1 MKRMAGSDAVFLSA
15 ETPTWHQHVG
25 GIVLLEKSDDFSFE
39 RVVEVVRARIG
50 ALPRFTY
57 RVKETPLGLDRP
69 VWVDDPQFDVERH
82 LIRAACPRPG
92 DLSALCAMAG
102 RIFSQQ
108 LDRRLPL
115 WQIWVVE
122 GLADDGVALVAK
134 WHHALGDGASGMA
147 IAELLFD
154 LEPDPAP
161 TREPVEPEPA
171 GEAPS
176 DLELL
181 GRAFWPPART
191 LRGIGYYTGQ
201 QLRRATNVVPV
212 LRDHDVVGPMSAPKV
227 SWNGTL
233 GPRRAVAVGSV
244 PLADVKRVKAHF
256 EVTVNDVMVAV
267 IGGALRRYLVAHDE
281 LPEVPLVA
289 GMPFSTRDDGD
300 GEIGNKVSAA
310 LVSMATHVDD
320 PVERLLAV
328 HQSTGAAKVLQ
339 RALRSRDIRSIGE
352 AVPPALI
359 TVASRTIT
367 STGLEGAMPANGN
380 VVVSNV
386 PGPPV
391 PLYAGGA
398 RVAAIHP
405 MAPIMMGGGLNATLV
420 SYVDDV
426 HVGFLSDADLLPDPW
441 ELVAGLEPSLEE
453 LLGAATARR

>member
-25 GIVLLEKSDDFSFE
+25 GIVLLEASDSFSYE
-39 RVVEVVRARIG
+39 RLVEVVRVRIG

-57 RVKETPLGLDRP
+57 QVKETPLGLDRP
-69 VWVDDPQFDVERH
+69 VWVDAPGFDVENH
-82 LIRAACPRPG
+82 MIRAACPRPG
-92 DLSALCAMAG
+92 DLPALCAMAG

-108 LDRRLPL
+108 LDRRRPL

-122 GLADDGVALVAK
+122 GLEDGGVALIAK

-161 TREPVEPEPA
+161 SADPVEAEPA
-171 GEAPS
+171 GDPPS

-181 GRAFWPPART
+181 GRAFWPPGRT
-191 LRGIGYYTGQ
+191 LRGVSRYAGQ
-201 QLRRATNVVPV
+201 QLRRATTVVPV
-212 LRDHDVVGPMSAPKV
+212 LRSDDVVVPMSAPKV

-233 GPRRAVAVGSV
+233 GPRRAVALGSV
-244 PLADVKRVKAHF
+244 SLTDVKRVKQHF
-256 EVTVNDVMVAV
+256 DVKVNDVMIAV
-267 IGGALRRYLVAHDE
+267 IGGAVRRYLTDRAE
-281 LPEVPLVA
+281 LPDLPLIA

-300 GEIGNKVSAA
+300 AEIGNKVSAA
-310 LVSMATHVDD
+310 LVSMATDLED
-320 PVERLLAV
+320 PVERLRAV
-328 HQSTGAAKVLQ
+328 HESTIGAKSLQ
-339 RALRSRDIRSIGE
+339 RALRSRDIQSIGE

-359 TVASRTIT
+359 TMASRTIT
-367 STGLEGAMPANGN
+367 SSGLEGAMPANGN

-386 PGPPV
+386 PGPPI

-420 SYVDDV
+420 SYVDEV
-426 HVGFLSDADLLPDPW
+426 HVGLLSDADLLPDPW
-441 ELVAGLEPSLEE
+441 EIVAGLEPSLEE
-453 LLGAATARR
+453 LLAAI

>member
-25 GIVLLEKSDDFSFE
+25 GIVLLEPSDTFSYE
-39 RVVEVVRARIG
+39 RVVEVVRHRIG

-57 RVKETPLGLDRP
+57 KVKETPLGLDRP
-69 VWVDDPQFDVERH
+69 VWVDDPQFDVENH

-92 DLSALCAMAG
+92 DLASLCTMAG

-122 GLADDGVALVAK
+122 GLEDDGVALIAK

-154 LEPDPAP
+154 LEADAALD
-161 TREPVEPEPA
+161 PEPA
-171 GEAPS
+171 AAEAAGAAPS

-191 LRGIGYYTGQ
+191 ARGISRYATQ
-201 QLRRATNVVPV
+201 QLRRAGTVVPV
-212 LRDHDVVGPMSAPKV
+212 LRENDVVAPMSAPKV

-244 PLADVKRVKAHF
+244 SLADVKRVREHF
-256 EVTVNDVMVAV
+256 DVKVNDVMIAV
-267 IGGALRRYLVAHDE
+267 IGGALRRYLIAHDE

-300 GEIGNKVSAA
+300 AEIGNKVSAA
-310 LVSMATHVDD
+310 LVSTATHLED
-320 PVERLLAV
+320 PVERLRAV
-328 HQSTGAAKVLQ
+328 HESTAAAKSLQ
-339 RALRSRDIRSIGE
+339 RALRSRQIDSIGE

-359 TVASRTIT
+359 TMASRTIT

-380 VVVSNV
+380 VIVSNV
-386 PGPPV
+386 PGPPF

-398 RVAAIHP
+398 QVRAIHP

-426 HVGFLSDADLLPDPW
+426 HIGFLCDADLLPDPW
-441 ELVAGLEPSLEE
+441 ELVAGLEPSLGE
-453 LLGAATARR
+453 LLVAATARR

>member
-25 GIVLLEKSDDFSFE
+25 GIVLLEPSDTFSYE
-39 RVVEVVRARIG
+39 RVVEVVRHRIG

-57 RVKETPLGLDRP
+57 KVKETPLGLDRP
-69 VWVDDPQFDVERH
+69 VWVDDPQFDVENH

-92 DLSALCAMAG
+92 DLASLCTMAG

-122 GLADDGVALVAK
+122 GLEDDGVALIAK

-154 LEPDPAP
+154 LEADAALD
-161 TREPVEPEPA
+161 PEPA
-171 GEAPS
+171 AAEAAGAAPS

-191 LRGIGYYTGQ
+191 ARGISRYATQ
-201 QLRRATNVVPV
+201 QLRRAGTVVPV
-212 LRDHDVVGPMSAPKV
+212 LRENDVVAPMSAPKV

-244 PLADVKRVKAHF
+244 SLADVKRVREHF
-256 EVTVNDVMVAV
+256 DVKVNDVMIAV
-267 IGGALRRYLVAHDE
+267 IGGALRRYLIAHDE

-300 GEIGNKVSAA
+300 AEIGNKVSAA
-310 LVSMATHVDD
+310 LVSTATHLED
-320 PVERLLAV
+320 PLERLRAV
-328 HQSTGAAKVLQ
+328 HESTAAAKSLQ
-339 RALRSRDIRSIGE
+339 RALRSRQIDSIGE

-359 TVASRTIT
+359 TMASRTIT

-380 VVVSNV
+380 VIVSNV
-386 PGPPV
+386 PGPPF

-398 RVAAIHP
+398 QVRAIHP

-426 HVGFLSDADLLPDPW
+426 HIGFLCDADLLPDPW
-441 ELVAGLEPSLEE
+441 ELVAGLEPSLGE
-453 LLGAATARR
+453 LLVAATARR